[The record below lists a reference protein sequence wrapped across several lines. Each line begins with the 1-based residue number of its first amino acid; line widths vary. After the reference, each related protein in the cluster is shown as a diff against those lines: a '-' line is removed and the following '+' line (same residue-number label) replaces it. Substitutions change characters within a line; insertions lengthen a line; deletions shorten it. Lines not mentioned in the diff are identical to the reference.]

1 MEIELDGC
9 KVQIDED
16 DYAKVS
22 SLKWYMDKRTNKSR
36 GTFYFYHRFRGESDY
51 PTTFIVALH
60 RYIMGC
66 TVNDGKTVDHI
77 NRDTLDNR
85 KSNLRICTCEGNA
98 QNHKLRRDSTTGYK
112 GVSYWK
118 RDNNY
123 ISQIGYKGKLIFL
136 GYYDTAEEAHA
147 AYCEASKKYHGEFG
161 RTE

>member
-22 SLKWYMDKRTNKSR
+22 SLKWYMAKGVNKKY
-36 GTFYFYHRFRGESDY
+36 GTFYFYHRFRDRSTN
-51 PTTFIVALH
+51 TTYQVALH

-66 TVNDGKTVDHI
+66 TVSDGKTVDHI

-98 QNHKLRRDSTTGYK
+98 QNHKRRKDNTSGYK
-112 GVSYWK
+112 GVTFFK
-118 RDNNY
+118 RDQNY

>member
-1 MEIELDGC
+1 MEVELDGC

-16 DYAKVS
+16 DYEKVS
-22 SLKWYMDKRTNKSR
+22 SLKWYMAKGINKKYS
-36 GTFYFYHRFRGESDY
+36 TFYFYHRFRDTSTNITY
-51 PTTFIVALH
+51 QVALH

-85 KSNLRICTCEGNA
+85 KCNLRICTCEGNA
-98 QNHKLRRDSTTGYK
+98 QNHKRRRDNTSGYK

-136 GYYDTAEEAHA
+136 GYYDTAEEAYA